1 MNEPPLSPAPA
12 EQDPL
17 TAAGP
22 DDRQVAEIRKFLD
35 GLQERTPQEAIG
47 MSGDGDLIR
56 YLVVAIVA
64 SIALAFAGTALPYF
78 WLDTDPTTAVR
89 KKNSAAEEGAAAT
102 GTVAEDAAA
111 STADPTTTAV
121 TPSGE
126 TVANPDQVLESLG
139 VGEARQADPKKNPLE
154 DNLDKLL
161 DGVD

>member
-64 SIALAFAGTALPYF
+64 SIALAFAGTALPDF

-102 GTVAEDAAA
+102 GTVADAAV

>member
-102 GTVAEDAAA
+102 GTVADAAV

>member
-17 TAAGP
+17 AAGGP
-22 DDRQVAEIRKFLD
+22 DDRQVAEIRKFLE

-102 GTVAEDAAA
+102 GTVADAAV

>member
-78 WLDTDPTTAVR
+78 WPDTDPTTAVR

-102 GTVAEDAAA
+102 GTVADAAV

-121 TPSGE
+121 PPSGE

>member
-17 TAAGP
+17 AAGGP

-102 GTVAEDAAA
+102 GTVADAAV

>member
-1 MNEPPLSPAPA
+1 MNESPLSSAPA

-56 YLVVAIVA
+56 YLVVAVVA
-64 SIALAFAGTALPYF
+64 SITLAFAGTALPYF
-78 WLDTDPTTAVR
+78 WPDTDPTTAVR

-102 GTVAEDAAA
+102 GTVADAAV

>member
-47 MSGDGDLIR
+47 MSDDGDLIR
-56 YLVVAIVA
+56 YLVFAIVA

-78 WLDTDPTTAVR
+78 WPDTDPTTAVR

-102 GTVAEDAAA
+102 GTVADAAV

>member
-1 MNEPPLSPAPA
+1 MNESPLSSAPA

-22 DDRQVAEIRKFLD
+22 DDRQVAEIREFLD

-78 WLDTDPTTAVR
+78 WPDTDPTTAVR

-102 GTVAEDAAA
+102 GTVADAAV

>member
-64 SIALAFAGTALPYF
+64 SIAQAFAG
-78 WLDTDPTTAVR
+78 TAVR

-102 GTVAEDAAA
+102 GTVAEDAAV
-111 STADPTTTAV
+111 STADPAATAV

-139 VGEARQADPKKNPLE
+139 VGAARQADPKKNPLE

>member
-1 MNEPPLSPAPA
+1 MNESPLSSAPA

-56 YLVVAIVA
+56 YLVVAVVA
-64 SIALAFAGTALPYF
+64 SITLAFAGTALPYF
-78 WLDTDPTTAVR
+78 WPDTDPTTAVR

-102 GTVAEDAAA
+102 GTVADAAV

-139 VGEARQADPKKNPLE
+139 GGEARQADPKKNPLE